1 MYFTHLHV
9 HSHYSL
15 LDGMSKIDELLDL
28 TKKMGL
34 EALALTD
41 HGVLYGAIE
50 FYTKAKDKGIK
61 PIIGCELYLSPRTR
75 HDKAPKVDTK
85 FYHLTLLV
93 KNQIGYHNLINLV
106 TIGELEG
113 FYYKPRVDKEVLRK
127 YSEGLIAL
135 SGCLRGEIPQA
146 LLAKNIFKAKELV
159 LEYQDIFG
167 KDNFYLELQ
176 DHPEL
181 PEQNQANDLLLQLS
195 QETGAPTV
203 VTCDS
208 HYPLKEDK
216 RVHEVLLAV
225 QTGADADSEDRLTMA
240 QVDLHLKEP
249 QEIIKNFK
257 NHPEIFENIKKIVAA
272 CNLELDLNKLVFP
285 KFQTP
290 EGEPSFD
297 YLEKLARENFS
308 QFYDENNKE
317 AKARLEYEL
326 GIIKKTNFA
335 DYFLVIY
342 DIIRFAREKGI
353 LTNARG
359 SVVGSLAA
367 YILGITHIDPIK
379 YDLYF
384 ERFLNPER
392 IEPPDIDFDVADDRR
407 QEIIIYISE
416 KYGQDHVAQVLTF
429 GVMKSRLA
437 VRDVN
442 RALGHSYALGDQIAK
457 LIPQN
462 LPLREALKTISEFR
476 EIYETN
482 NEAREVIDIAQRLEG
497 VARHAST
504 HAAGVVITPE
514 PIVNFVPLQHS
525 SRSEKEIVTQYEMH
539 SLESIGLVKIDILGL
554 ANLTVVKN
562 TLRIIKKVYDQDINL
577 DALGFEDKKVYN
589 LLSQGE
595 TIGLFQVESE
605 GMRHYLKD
613 LKPNSLEDIIAMLAL
628 YRPGPMELI
637 PKFINRKRGK
647 EKIIYLHPKLESI
660 LENTYGVCVAG
671 DAVIQTANPG
681 GIMRMDT
688 LVKDSSLTN
697 IQSLDFERNKFLKKT
712 IIGKYDNGV
721 KDVYKI
727 TLRTGKE
734 IKATDK
740 HQFWTPSG
748 WKIVKELK
756 IGDFLATPK
765 KLFVGNKNFNIN
777 KIKILAY
784 LIADGALTSGVSC
797 YFVNKDQILLKD
809 FKKSV
814 ELAFKNTL
822 VHFSTHKRNVKRA
835 IPAKK
840 DKTGS
845 LYHQP
850 NSVLRWLRELGL
862 KTKHGGFSSED
873 KFVPRFI
880 FELKDNLIT
889 AFLAAY
895 WDCDGGINKK
905 LAYITTIS
913 KRLAFDIQTLLLK
926 LGINSY
932 IYFTEKYV
940 GRYKEIKKVYKLCVY
955 DLVAFKKQIGYLML
969 ASKKKI
975 LKSLAKNIYRR
986 EFVPRKIFLEK
997 TLTYLKDYKISQ
1009 RAFCRLAKINRSA
1022 FFKNNNKQ
1030 KNRLEIEVARKIAT
1044 YLQNSVLQKIC
1055 DKANVIRWEDIIN
1068 IEYGGKEKV
1077 YDIEVQGT
1085 HNYIVNNIISHNCVF
1100 QEQLMQ
1106 IAHDLAGFSMA
1117 EADVLRKAVGK
1128 KMKVLLHAQKEKLIE
1143 GMIKNNIKKPTAEKI
1158 WEWVEPFARYGF
1170 NKGHS
1175 SSYARITYQT
1185 AWLKVHYPNA
1195 FMAALLTSDFGNLDR
1210 VAIEIKECERMGIKV
1225 ISPSVNKSFVEF
1237 GTDKETG
1244 NIIFGLSAIKNV
1256 GTGVAEM
1263 IQIERQ
1269 QNGQFTNLINFFKR
1283 IPRQVLN
1290 RKTLESLIKSGALDC
1305 FGSRE
1310 LMVDN
1315 LDKILEW
1322 SYSVNNHNNFQ
1333 MGLFK
1338 EDAGDI
1344 LSHLGQSFPPDK
1356 TKRLVWEKEY
1366 LGIYL
1371 TGHPLDDYKGILGKI
1386 ALTVSQLGALHLG
1399 KRIKVCGFVS
1409 RIQRVRTKIGK
1420 PMVFTQIS
1428 DYEHSIDVVL
1438 YPTVLANYMTSLS
1451 EDKVILV
1458 EGRMDKRNG
1467 EYQIIGEKIEEIKPM
1482 EA

>member
-240 QVDLHLKEP
+240 QADLHLKEP

-297 YLEKLARENFS
+297 YLEKLARENFPRYYQNS
-308 QFYDENNKE
+308 NLE
-317 AKARLEYEL
+317 AKERLDHEL
-326 GIIKKTNFA
+326 EVIKKTGFA

-342 DIIRFAREKGI
+342 DIIRFAKENNI
-353 LTNARG
+353 LTNTRG
-359 SVVGSLAA
+359 SAAGSLVAFV
-367 YILGITHIDPIK
+367 LGVTHIDPIK

-392 IEPPDIDFDVADDRR
+392 IEPPDIDLDVADDKR
-407 QEIIIYISE
+407 QDIIAYISN

-429 GVMKSRLA
+429 GIMKSRLA

-442 RALGHSYALGDQIAK
+442 RALGHPYSLGDQIAK

-462 LPLREALKTISEFR
+462 LPIKDALKVIPELADIYHTNSE
-476 EIYETN
+476 
-482 NEAREVIDIAQRLEG
+482 AKEVIDIAARLEG

-514 PIVNFVPLQHS
+514 PIVNYAPLQHS
-525 SRSEKEIVTQYEMH
+525 SRNEQEIVTQYEMN
-539 SLESIGLVKIDILGL
+539 SLKDIGLVKIDILGL
-554 ANLTVVKN
+554 ANLTVIKN
-562 TLRIIKKVYDQDINL
+562 TQRIITKVYNEDINL
-577 DALGFEDKKVYN
+577 DALDFEDKKVYQ
-589 LLSQGE
+589 LLSKGD
-595 TIGLFQVESE
+595 TVGLFQVESE
-605 GMRHYLKD
+605 GMRHYIRD
-613 LKPNSLEDIIAMLAL
+613 LKPSCLDDITAMLAL

-637 PKFINRKRGK
+637 PQFIRRKHGE
-647 EKIIYLHPKLESI
+647 EKITYLHDNLKNI
-660 LENTYGVCVAG
+660 LGKTYG
-671 DAVIQTANPG
+671 I
-681 GIMRMDT
+681 
-688 LVKDSSLTN
+688 
-697 IQSLDFERNKFLKKT
+697 
-712 IIGKYDNGV
+712 
-721 KDVYKI
+721 
-727 TLRTGKE
+727 
-734 IKATDK
+734 
-740 HQFWTPSG
+740 
-748 WKIVKELK
+748 
-756 IGDFLATPK
+756 
-765 KLFVGNKNFNIN
+765 
-777 KIKILAY
+777 
-784 LIADGALTSGVSC
+784 
-797 YFVNKDQILLKD
+797 
-809 FKKSV
+809 
-814 ELAFKNTL
+814 
-822 VHFSTHKRNVKRA
+822 
-835 IPAKK
+835 
-840 DKTGS
+840 
-845 LYHQP
+845 
-850 NSVLRWLRELGL
+850 
-862 KTKHGGFSSED
+862 
-873 KFVPRFI
+873 
-880 FELKDNLIT
+880 
-889 AFLAAY
+889 
-895 WDCDGGINKK
+895 
-905 LAYITTIS
+905 
-913 KRLAFDIQTLLLK
+913 
-926 LGINSY
+926 
-932 IYFTEKYV
+932 
-940 GRYKEIKKVYKLCVY
+940 CVY
-955 DLVAFKKQIGYLML
+955 
-969 ASKKKI
+969 
-975 LKSLAKNIYRR
+975 
-986 EFVPRKIFLEK
+986 
-997 TLTYLKDYKISQ
+997 
-1009 RAFCRLAKINRSA
+1009 
-1022 FFKNNNKQ
+1022 
-1030 KNRLEIEVARKIAT
+1030 
-1044 YLQNSVLQKIC
+1044 
-1055 DKANVIRWEDIIN
+1055 
-1068 IEYGGKEKV
+1068 
-1077 YDIEVQGT
+1077 
-1085 HNYIVNNIISHNCVF
+1085 
-1100 QEQLMQ
+1100 QEQLMK

-1128 KMKVLLHAQKEKLIE
+1128 KIKTLLNSQKEKLIK
-1143 GMIKNNIKKPTAEKI
+1143 GMTQKGIRKDVAQKI

-1185 AWLKVHYPNA
+1185 AWLKVHYPSA

-1225 ISPSVNKSFVEF
+1225 LPPSVNYSFVEF
-1237 GTDKETG
+1237 GIDKTTG
-1244 NIIFGLSAIKNV
+1244 NILFGLSAIKNV

-1263 IQIERQ
+1263 IQVERQ
-1269 QNGQFTNLINFFKR
+1269 TNGPFKTLVDFIKR

-1310 LMVDN
+1310 LMAEN
-1315 LDKILEW
+1315 LDKLLEW
-1322 SYSVNNHNNFQ
+1322 SYSLNNHNNFQ

-1338 EDAGDI
+1338 EDTEDI
-1344 LSHLGQSFPPDK
+1344 ISRLGETPSIDK

-1371 TGHPLDDYKGILGKI
+1371 TGHPLDDYKNILGKV
-1386 ALTVSQLGALHLG
+1386 ALTVSQLDHLYLG
-1399 KRIKVCGFVS
+1399 KKIKVCGFVS
-1409 RIQRVRTKIGK
+1409 RIQKVRTKVGK
-1420 PMVFTQIS
+1420 LMVFTQIS

-1438 YPTVLANYMTSLS
+1438 YPTVLANHLASIS
-1451 EDKVILV
+1451 EDKVVLV

-1467 EYQIIGEKIEEIKPM
+1467 EYQIVGEKIEEIRPL

>member
-1 MYFTHLHV
+1 MYFAHLHV

-28 TKKMGL
+28 TEKMGL
-34 EALALTD
+34 DALALTD

-50 FYTKAKDKGIK
+50 FYTKAKERGIK
-61 PIIGCELYLSPRTR
+61 PIIGCEVYLAPRSR
-75 HDKAPKVDTK
+75 NDKVAKVDAK

-93 KNQIGYHNLINLV
+93 KNQTGYQNLIKLV

-113 FYYKPRVDKEVLRK
+113 FYYKPRVDRETLRK
-127 YSEGLIAL
+127 YSEGLIVL
-135 SGCLRGEIPQA
+135 SGCLRGEIPQT
-146 LLAKNIFKAKELV
+146 LLAKNFAKAKELV
-159 LEYQDIFG
+159 KEYQDIFG

-181 PEQNQANDLLLQLS
+181 EEQNKANEGLLKLS
-195 QETGAPTV
+195 EETKTPAV

-225 QTGADADSEDRLTMA
+225 QTGSDAESEDRLTMIHA
-240 QVDLHLKEP
+240 DFHLKEP
-249 QEIIKNFK
+249 KEVINNFQG
-257 NHPEIFENIKKIVAA
+257 HPELFENIKKIVDA
-272 CNLELDLNKLVFP
+272 CNLEIELGKLIFP

-290 EGEPSFD
+290 TGELPFE
-297 YLEKLARENFS
+297 YLERLSRESFS
-308 QFYDENNKE
+308 QFYDKNDKE
-317 AKARLEYEL
+317 AKARLDHEL
-326 GIIKKTNFA
+326 EVIKKTNFA
-335 DYFLVIY
+335 DYFLIIY
-342 DIIRFAREKGI
+342 DIIRFAKENNI
-353 LTNARG
+353 LTNTRG
-359 SVVGSLAA
+359 SAAGSLVA
-367 YILGITHIDPIK
+367 YVLGITHIDPIK

-392 IEPPDIDFDVADDRR
+392 LEPPDIDLDVADDRR
-407 QEIIIYISE
+407 QEIIAYISE

-429 GVMKSRLA
+429 GIMKSRLA

-442 RALGHSYALGDQIAK
+442 RALGHSYSLGDQIAK

-462 LPLREALKTISEFR
+462 LPLKEALKTVPEFR

-482 NEAREVIDIAQRLEG
+482 DEAREVIDIAKRLEG

-525 SRSEKEIVTQYEMH
+525 SRSEQEIETQYEMH
-539 SLESIGLVKIDILGL
+539 ALEAIGLLKIDILGL
-554 ANLTVVKN
+554 ANLTMIKN
-562 TLRIIKKVYDQDINL
+562 ALRIIKKVYNQEIDL
-577 DALGFEDKKVYN
+577 DSLDFNDKKVYK
-589 LLSQGE
+589 LLSDGN
-595 TIGLFQVESE
+595 TVGIFQVEGG
-605 GMRHYLKD
+605 GMKGYLQE
-613 LKPNSLEDIIAMLAL
+613 LKPTKFEDIIAMLAL

-637 PKFINRKRGK
+637 PQFIRRKHGQ
-647 EKIIYLHPKLESI
+647 EKITYFHPDLKPI
-660 LENTYGVCVAG
+660 LEKTYGV
-671 DAVIQTANPG
+671 
-681 GIMRMDT
+681 M
-688 LVKDSSLTN
+688 
-697 IQSLDFERNKFLKKT
+697 
-712 IIGKYDNGV
+712 
-721 KDVYKI
+721 
-727 TLRTGKE
+727 
-734 IKATDK
+734 
-740 HQFWTPSG
+740 
-748 WKIVKELK
+748 
-756 IGDFLATPK
+756 
-765 KLFVGNKNFNIN
+765 
-777 KIKILAY
+777 
-784 LIADGALTSGVSC
+784 
-797 YFVNKDQILLKD
+797 
-809 FKKSV
+809 
-814 ELAFKNTL
+814 
-822 VHFSTHKRNVKRA
+822 
-835 IPAKK
+835 
-840 DKTGS
+840 
-845 LYHQP
+845 
-850 NSVLRWLRELGL
+850 
-862 KTKHGGFSSED
+862 
-873 KFVPRFI
+873 
-880 FELKDNLIT
+880 
-889 AFLAAY
+889 
-895 WDCDGGINKK
+895 
-905 LAYITTIS
+905 
-913 KRLAFDIQTLLLK
+913 
-926 LGINSY
+926 
-932 IYFTEKYV
+932 IY
-940 GRYKEIKKVYKLCVY
+940 
-955 DLVAFKKQIGYLML
+955 
-969 ASKKKI
+969 
-975 LKSLAKNIYRR
+975 
-986 EFVPRKIFLEK
+986 
-997 TLTYLKDYKISQ
+997 
-1009 RAFCRLAKINRSA
+1009 
-1022 FFKNNNKQ
+1022 
-1030 KNRLEIEVARKIAT
+1030 
-1044 YLQNSVLQKIC
+1044 
-1055 DKANVIRWEDIIN
+1055 
-1068 IEYGGKEKV
+1068 
-1077 YDIEVQGT
+1077 
-1085 HNYIVNNIISHNCVF
+1085 
-1100 QEQLMQ
+1100 QEQLMK

-1128 KMKVLLHAQKEKLIE
+1128 KIKFLLSSQKEK
-1143 GMIKNNIKKPTAEKI
+1143 MIKGMMERGIKKEIAGRI

-1185 AWLKVHYPNA
+1185 AWLKAYYPSA

-1210 VAIEIKECERMGIKV
+1210 IAIEIKECKRMGIRV
-1225 ISPSVNKSFVEF
+1225 MPPSVNQSFVEF

-1244 NIIFGLSAIKNV
+1244 NILFGLSAIKNV

-1310 LMVDN
+1310 LMADN

-1338 EDAGDI
+1338 EGSDDI
-1344 LSHLGQSFPPDK
+1344 LSHLGQSLPPDK
-1356 TKRLVWEKEY
+1356 TKRLIWEREY

-1371 TGHPLDDYKGILGKI
+1371 TGHPLDDYKGLLGKI
-1386 ALTVSQLGALHLG
+1386 ALTVSQLGASQLG

-1409 RIQRVRTKIGK
+1409 RIQRVRTKTNK

>member
-1 MYFTHLHV
+1 MYFAHLHV

-34 EALALTD
+34 DALALTD

-50 FYTKAKDKGIK
+50 FYTKAKERGIK
-61 PIIGCELYLSPRTR
+61 PIIGCEVYLAPRSR
-75 HDKAPKVDTK
+75 NDKVAKVDAK
-85 FYHLTLLV
+85 FYHLILLI
-93 KNQIGYHNLINLV
+93 KNQTGYHNLIKLV
-106 TIGELEG
+106 TISELEG
-113 FYYKPRVDKEVLRK
+113 FYYKPRVDKETLRK

-146 LLAKNIFKAKELV
+146 LLAKNFAKAKELV
-159 LEYQDIFG
+159 KEYQDIFG
-167 KDNFYLELQ
+167 KENFYLELQ

-181 PEQNQANDLLLQLS
+181 EEQNKANEALLKLS
-195 QETGAPTV
+195 EETKAPAV

-225 QTGADADSEDRLTMA
+225 QTGSDAESEDRLTMVHA
-240 QVDLHLKEP
+240 DLHLKGPKEV
-249 QEIIKNFK
+249 INNFQ
-257 NHPEIFENIKKIVAA
+257 NHPELFENIKKIVEA
-272 CNLELDLNKLVFP
+272 CNLEIELGKLIFP

-290 EGEPSFD
+290 TGELPFE
-297 YLEKLARENFS
+297 YLERLSRENFS

-317 AKARLEYEL
+317 AKARLDHEL
-326 GIIKKTNFA
+326 EVIKKTDFA

-342 DIIRFAREKGI
+342 DIIRFAKENNI
-353 LTNARG
+353 LTNTRG
-359 SVVGSLAA
+359 SAAGSLVA
-367 YILGITHIDPIK
+367 YVLDITHIDPMK

-392 IEPPDIDFDVADDRR
+392 LEPPDIDLDVADDRR
-407 QEIIIYISE
+407 QEIIAYISE

-429 GVMKSRLA
+429 GIMKSRLA

-442 RALGHSYALGDQIAK
+442 RALGHSYSLGDQIAK

-482 NEAREVIDIAQRLEG
+482 NEAREVIEIAQRLEG

-525 SRSEKEIVTQYEMH
+525 SRSEKEIETQYEMH
-539 SLESIGLVKIDILGL
+539 ALEAIGLLKIDILGL
-554 ANLTVVKN
+554 ANLTMIKN
-562 TLRIIKKVYDQDINL
+562 ALRIIKKVYGEDL
-577 DALGFEDKKVYN
+577 DLDSLGFEDKKVYG
-589 LLSQGE
+589 LLSKGE
-595 TIGLFQVESE
+595 TIGVFQLESE

-613 LKPNSLEDIIAMLAL
+613 LKPNYLEDIIAMLAL

-637 PKFINRKRGK
+637 PQFIRRKHGE
-647 EKIIYLHPKLESI
+647 EKITYFHP
-660 LENTYGVCVAG
+660 
-671 DAVIQTANPG
+671 D
-681 GIMRMDT
+681 
-688 LVKDSSLTN
+688 
-697 IQSLDFERNKFLKKT
+697 LKP
-712 IIGKYDNGV
+712 I
-721 KDVYKI
+721 
-727 TLRTGKE
+727 
-734 IKATDK
+734 
-740 HQFWTPSG
+740 
-748 WKIVKELK
+748 
-756 IGDFLATPK
+756 
-765 KLFVGNKNFNIN
+765 
-777 KIKILAY
+777 
-784 LIADGALTSGVSC
+784 
-797 YFVNKDQILLKD
+797 
-809 FKKSV
+809 
-814 ELAFKNTL
+814 
-822 VHFSTHKRNVKRA
+822 
-835 IPAKK
+835 
-840 DKTGS
+840 
-845 LYHQP
+845 
-850 NSVLRWLRELGL
+850 
-862 KTKHGGFSSED
+862 
-873 KFVPRFI
+873 
-880 FELKDNLIT
+880 
-889 AFLAAY
+889 
-895 WDCDGGINKK
+895 
-905 LAYITTIS
+905 
-913 KRLAFDIQTLLLK
+913 
-926 LGINSY
+926 
-932 IYFTEKYV
+932 
-940 GRYKEIKKVYKLCVY
+940 
-955 DLVAFKKQIGYLML
+955 
-969 ASKKKI
+969 
-975 LKSLAKNIYRR
+975 
-986 EFVPRKIFLEK
+986 LEK
-997 TLTYLKDYKISQ
+997 TYG
-1009 RAFCRLAKINRSA
+1009 
-1022 FFKNNNKQ
+1022 
-1030 KNRLEIEVARKIAT
+1030 
-1044 YLQNSVLQKIC
+1044 IC
-1055 DKANVIRWEDIIN
+1055 
-1068 IEYGGKEKV
+1068 V
-1077 YDIEVQGT
+1077 Y
-1085 HNYIVNNIISHNCVF
+1085 
-1100 QEQLMQ
+1100 QEQLMK

-1128 KMKVLLHAQKEKLIE
+1128 KIKSLLSSQKEK
-1143 GMIKNNIKKPTAEKI
+1143 MIKGMLERGIKKEIGEKI
-1158 WEWVEPFARYGF
+1158 WEWMEPFARYGF

-1185 AWLKVHYPNA
+1185 AWLKAHYPSA

-1210 VAIEIKECERMGIKV
+1210 VAIEVKECERMGIKV
-1225 ISPSVNKSFVEF
+1225 MPPSVNQSFVEF

-1244 NIIFGLSAIKNV
+1244 NILFGLSAIKNV

-1269 QNGQFTNLINFFKR
+1269 QNGQFTNLIDFFKR

-1310 LMVDN
+1310 LMADN

-1338 EDAGDI
+1338 EGSDDI

-1356 TKRLVWEKEY
+1356 TKRLIWEREY

-1386 ALTVSQLGALHLG
+1386 ALTVSQLNASQLG

-1409 RIQRVRTKIGK
+1409 RIQRVRTKTNK
-1420 PMVFTQIS
+1420 AMVFTQIS

-1438 YPTVLANYMTSLS
+1438 YPTVLANHLTSLS

>member
-34 EALALTD
+34 EAIALTD

-50 FYTKAKDKGIK
+50 FYTKAKEKGIK
-61 PIIGCELYLSPRTR
+61 PIIGCEMYLAPRSR
-75 HDKAPKVDTK
+75 NDKVAKVDAK
-85 FYHLTLLV
+85 FYHLILLV
-93 KNQIGYHNLINLV
+93 KNQIGYHNLIKLV

-113 FYYKPRVDKEVLRK
+113 FYYKPRVDKETLRK

-135 SGCLRGEIPQA
+135 SGCLRGEIPQT
-146 LLAKNIFKAKELV
+146 LLTKNFAKAKELV
-159 LEYQDIFG
+159 KEYQDIFG

-181 PEQNQANDLLLQLS
+181 EEQNKANEELLKLAEETQAP
-195 QETGAPTV
+195 AV
-203 VTCDS
+203 VTCDG
-208 HYPLKEDK
+208 HYPLAEDK

-225 QTGADADSEDRLTMA
+225 QTGSDVESEDRLTMIHA
-240 QVDLHLKEP
+240 DLHLKEP
-249 QEIIKNFK
+249 KEVINNFQ
-257 NHPEIFENIKKIVAA
+257 NHPELFENIKKIVDT
-272 CNLELDLNKLVFP
+272 CNLEIDLDKLIFP

-290 EGEPSFD
+290 SNESSFE
-297 YLEKLARENFS
+297 YLERLSRDNFA
-308 QFYDENNKE
+308 QFYDEHDEE
-317 AKARLEYEL
+317 ARARLEHEL
-326 GIIKKTNFA
+326 EVVKKTNFA

-353 LTNARG
+353 LTNTRG
-359 SVVGSLAA
+359 SAAGSLVA
-367 YILGITHIDPIK
+367 YVLGITHIDPIK

-392 IEPPDIDFDVADDRR
+392 IEPPDIDLDVADDRR
-407 QEIIIYISE
+407 QEIIVYISE
-416 KYGQDHVAQVLTF
+416 KYGQDQVAQVLTF
-429 GVMKSRLA
+429 GIMKSRLA

-442 RALGHSYALGDQIAK
+442 RALGHSYSLGDQIAK

-462 LPLREALKTISEFR
+462 LPIKEALKTISEFR

-504 HAAGVVITPE
+504 HAAGVIITPE

-539 SLESIGLVKIDILGL
+539 SLKSIGLVKIDILGL
-554 ANLTVVKN
+554 ANLTVVRN
-562 TLRIIKKVYDQDINL
+562 TLRIIKKVYGEDL
-577 DALGFEDKKVYN
+577 DLDNLGFEDNKVYE
-589 LLSQGE
+589 LLSKGE
-595 TIGLFQVESE
+595 TVGVFQVESE

-637 PKFINRKRGK
+637 PQFIRRKHGE
-647 EKIIYLHPKLESI
+647 EKITYFHP
-660 LENTYGVCVAG
+660 
-671 DAVIQTANPG
+671 D
-681 GIMRMDT
+681 
-688 LVKDSSLTN
+688 
-697 IQSLDFERNKFLKKT
+697 LKP
-712 IIGKYDNGV
+712 I
-721 KDVYKI
+721 
-727 TLRTGKE
+727 
-734 IKATDK
+734 
-740 HQFWTPSG
+740 
-748 WKIVKELK
+748 
-756 IGDFLATPK
+756 
-765 KLFVGNKNFNIN
+765 
-777 KIKILAY
+777 
-784 LIADGALTSGVSC
+784 
-797 YFVNKDQILLKD
+797 
-809 FKKSV
+809 
-814 ELAFKNTL
+814 
-822 VHFSTHKRNVKRA
+822 
-835 IPAKK
+835 
-840 DKTGS
+840 
-845 LYHQP
+845 
-850 NSVLRWLRELGL
+850 
-862 KTKHGGFSSED
+862 
-873 KFVPRFI
+873 
-880 FELKDNLIT
+880 
-889 AFLAAY
+889 
-895 WDCDGGINKK
+895 
-905 LAYITTIS
+905 
-913 KRLAFDIQTLLLK
+913 
-926 LGINSY
+926 
-932 IYFTEKYV
+932 
-940 GRYKEIKKVYKLCVY
+940 
-955 DLVAFKKQIGYLML
+955 
-969 ASKKKI
+969 
-975 LKSLAKNIYRR
+975 
-986 EFVPRKIFLEK
+986 LEK
-997 TLTYLKDYKISQ
+997 TYG
-1009 RAFCRLAKINRSA
+1009 
-1022 FFKNNNKQ
+1022 
-1030 KNRLEIEVARKIAT
+1030 
-1044 YLQNSVLQKIC
+1044 IC
-1055 DKANVIRWEDIIN
+1055 
-1068 IEYGGKEKV
+1068 V
-1077 YDIEVQGT
+1077 Y
-1085 HNYIVNNIISHNCVF
+1085 
-1100 QEQLMQ
+1100 QEQLMK

-1128 KMKVLLHAQKEKLIE
+1128 KIKSLLSSQKEK
-1143 GMIKNNIKKPTAEKI
+1143 MIKGMMGRGIKKENGEKI
-1158 WEWVEPFARYGF
+1158 WEWMEPFARYGF

-1185 AWLKVHYPNA
+1185 AWLKAHYPSA

-1225 ISPSVNKSFVEF
+1225 IPPSVNQSFVEF

-1310 LMVDN
+1310 LMADN

-1338 EDAGDI
+1338 EGSDDI

-1356 TKRLVWEKEY
+1356 TKRLIWEREY

-1386 ALTVSQLGALHLG
+1386 ALTVSQLGSLHLG